1 LLVIAAAL
9 LFALPGAIGK
19 FNGSASAAPVLSS
32 GEGDVCGV
40 WVAVGNQSNGKI
52 YSPVGFHNY
61 ALARTQDSFYLP
73 LRLFA
78 AGTAYLAPANV
89 PTGSNYVPAP
99 SANPVGDPTLLG
111 VDPGPP
117 YVTGF
122 ASAGNY
128 RVFADLRPFSEPDV
142 IPSYLSASI
151 DSEVGEAKITDRIE
165 DHWLTNIDPELRFPF
180 IDSNGVGWNWPYFF
194 GGYPIGLAQAVLGMF
209 GDAEVN
215 DISPVD
221 TVNSLD
227 VLTEL
232 AGGGGDMDRNN
243 SDIQEFFV
251 NKASMLG
258 TALDETVARN
268 ALNNCGLP
276 ILSGSSTITSAN
288 MSNIWTDLIY
298 CLTVFDQG
306 YCNDLAVTL
315 GINCSL
321 SATTGC
327 WSLVRDVEINLDG
340 WSEISFDCTKPGE
353 VKITFDPT
361 TWQDWYGDFSPAHQ
375 EGRSLDVEC
384 IGPANSASASATGS
398 PGTVEIHPVGTSV
411 SMSTI
416 VVTVLDANGKRLD
429 GPTVTFTS
437 NDCNLGTSSTGPF
450 SGQSVST
457 TTDTD
462 TTSDLS
468 FVAQYGAPGNQLFAG
483 TAEAY
488 LQCNVSSAT
497 PGTATVTW
505 VVSGDVEN
513 IYSATGLTGTVT
525 VNVVG
530 SPSAIKLDVSPATS
544 TCGNPITATA
554 TVTDAAGK
562 PVSDGT
568 QVYFTT
574 TTATGT
580 QGGVEGAQGAATTV
594 NGVATVIMSVD
605 PMDAGTHTVSARTG
619 GNDLTGAAVAVV
631 STSQTISCTAIAAAI
646 PAVIT
651 APKTGQGPTI
661 VPPNT
666 GDAGLA
672 ASSSSSYGLVAL
684 AGVVVLALAG
694 VATLRFATRR

>member
-1 LLVIAAAL
+1 MLAIVAAL
-9 LFALPGAIGK
+9 LFALPSAM
-19 FNGSASAAPVLSS
+19 GSLRTASAAPVLSS
-32 GEGDVCGV
+32 GEGDVCFLA
-40 WVAVGNQSNGKI
+40 VALGNQSNGKV
-52 YSPVGFHNY
+52 YSPVGLHNY

-78 AGTAYLAPANV
+78 AGTAYIPGGVGTPNPANAPGIVPLNPVFAPAGQY
-89 PTGSNYVPAP
+89 T
-99 SANPVGDPTLLG
+99 
-111 VDPGPP
+111 
-117 YVTGF
+117 
-122 ASAGNY
+122 
-128 RVFADLRPFSEPDV
+128 VFANLRPGSEPDV
-142 IPSYLSASI
+142 IPWYLSASI
-151 DSEVGEAKITDRIE
+151 DSQTGEAKITDRIE
-165 DHWLTNIDPELRFPF
+165 DHWLSSIDPTLRFPF
-180 IDSNGVGWNWPYFF
+180 IQSNGVAWNWPNFP
-194 GGYPIGLAQAVLGMF
+194 GGFLIAVLGMF
-209 GDAEVN
+209 GQAEVN

-232 AGGGGDMDRNN
+232 AGAGGDMDRNN

-251 NKASMLG
+251 NKAAMLG
-258 TALDETVARN
+258 TALDETVAKG

-276 ILSGSSTITSAN
+276 ILSGSSTITSSN
-288 MSNIWTDLIY
+288 MAQIWTDMIY
-298 CLTVFDQG
+298 CFTIFDQG
-306 YCNDLAVTL
+306 YCNDLAVLL

-321 SATTGC
+321 SASVGC
-327 WSLVRDVEINLDG
+327 WSLVRDIEVNLDG

-361 TWQDWYGDFSPAHQ
+361 TWMDWQGDFSPSHQ
-375 EGRSLDVEC
+375 EGRSIDVEC
-384 IGPANSASASATGS
+384 IGPADSASATATGS
-398 PGTVEIHPVGTSV
+398 PGTVEIRPVGTSV
-411 SMSTI
+411 SLSTI

-429 GPTVTFTS
+429 GAVVTFTT

-457 TTDTD
+457 VSDTD
-462 TTSDLS
+462 STSDLS
-468 FVAQYGAPGNQLFAG
+468 FVAQYGDPGNQLFAG

-505 VVSGDVEN
+505 VVEGQIEN
-513 IYSATGLTGTVT
+513 IYSAKGLSGTVT

-530 SPSAIKLDVSPATS
+530 PPSAIKLDVSPASS
-544 TCGNPITATA
+544 TCGNPVTATA

-568 QVYFTT
+568 QVFFTT

-580 QGGVEGAQGAATTV
+580 QGGVEGAQGAAMTV
-594 NGVATVIMSVD
+594 NGVAAVILSID

-631 STSQTISCTAIAAAI
+631 STSQTISCSAVAAAAPVI
-646 PAVIT
+646 PSVT
-651 APKTGQGPTI
+651 APRTGQGPTI

-672 ASSSSSYGLVAL
+672 SSSSSSTSLVAIVGVL
-684 AGVVVLALAG
+684 ALALAG
-694 VATLRFATRR
+694 VATLRFVRR